1 MYVYLFV
8 LDIGL
13 VTVTR
18 DTKVFQDA
26 LEVLHPHG
34 GGDCPEMAVK
44 AILTALNIAIP
55 NSYIYVFTDA
65 RAKDPKVLDQV
76 VPVIQRKNAQVT
88 KLSSVVKKKKKFL

>member
-1 MYVYLFV
+1 MLLFFIA
-8 LDIGL
+8 IGP

-18 DTKVFQDA
+18 DTKVFQEA

-44 AILTALNIAIP
+44 AILTALNIALP

-76 VPVIQRKNAQVT
+76 APVIQRKKAQVRECF
-88 KLSSVVKKKKKFL
+88 SFVIS